1 MATSRTDRDLARGR
15 RAAAYVRIR
24 GGSALATAC
33 ARVGAT
39 FSPAIRHS
47 IFKDRV
53 ATLIRRGAAH
63 PEVRIRYG
71 MFVER
76 HRPPN
81 LDAAIVLI
89 DRMRCAE
96 LGARADA
103 VGNSG
108 YCGRSRLSLMLLDE
122 VRLILRMLRR
132 HAPGRFP
139 QLTAEIRGRRSRD
152 GR

>member
-1 MATSRTDRDLARGR
+1 MPDSGWRQVGLIGTSLAADVLLR
-15 RAAAYVRIR
+15 VRIR

-63 PEVRIRYG
+63 PEVRLRYG

-76 HRPPN
+76 HRAPN

-96 LGARADA
+96 
-103 VGNSG
+103 
-108 YCGRSRLSLMLLDE
+108 C
-122 VRLILRMLRR
+122 
-132 HAPGRFP
+132 
-139 QLTAEIRGRRSRD
+139 
-152 GR
+152 